1 MQTVL
6 PDNIF
11 REYDI
16 RGVWGKDLTEDVVFS
31 IGRAFAYYLR
41 EHLGKNENEKIRV
54 TIGRD
59 VRLSSPVMR
68 DLLAGAFTKSGID
81 VIDIGMC
88 PTPLQYFS
96 LFKLPV
102 DGGVMITASH
112 NPAEFN
118 GMKLSLRTET
128 LYGDK
133 IQEVKKLIEQSK
145 FIDGA
150 AAGSVSTY
158 EIIPD
163 YIKYMRE
170 QFGPLDGLNVVLD
183 GGNGVAGLCAPE
195 IVEGLGA
202 NVTNLFMEPDGRF
215 PNHHPDPVVVKNI
228 TALIDT
234 VRKKKAHLGVGYD
247 GDADRVGIV
256 DEDGEMIW
264 GDKMMI
270 IFARDLLKSHPG
282 AMVIGEVKCSQTLY
296 DDIAAH
302 GGKPLMW
309 KTGHSLIKSKMR
321 ETGALI
327 SGEMSGHIFFADR
340 YFGYDDAIYAS
351 LRLMEIVKK
360 NGPPYSVK
368 KLLAGVPDMVATPEI
383 RVDCPDEKKFGVVE
397 KVKAELA
404 KEHPIIGI
412 DGVRVQYPE
421 GWGLVR
427 ASNTQPALVLRFEAK
442 DEKSLEKIRADVE
455 GKLKRLM

>member
-1 MQTVL
+1 MGTKA
-6 PDNIF
+6 PANIF

-16 RGVWGKDLTEDVVFS
+16 RGVWGQDLTAYGVFS
-31 IGRAFAYYLR
+31 IGRAFAYFLKS
-41 EHLGKNENEKIRV
+41 HLGGNKKLRV

-59 VRLSSPVMR
+59 VRLSSP
-68 DLLAGAFTKSGID
+68 DIFEILAEAFTKSGLD
-81 VIDIGMC
+81 VVDIGVC

-96 LFKLPV
+96 LFTLPV

-118 GMKLSLRTET
+118 GMKLSMRTET
-128 LYGDK
+128 LYGGNIQK
-133 IQEVKKLIEQSK
+133 IRQYMEEGK
-145 FIDGA
+145 FTNGS
-150 AAGSVSTY
+150 GSVSSH

-163 YIKYMRE
+163 YMRYIRE
-170 QFGPLDGLNVVLD
+170 RFGALEGLDVVLD
-183 GGNGVAGLCAPE
+183 GGNGVAGLVAPE
-195 IVEGLGA
+195 LVKSFGA

-228 TALIDT
+228 TDLIGT

-247 GDADRVGIV
+247 GDGDRLGVV

-264 GDKMMI
+264 GDKLLI
-270 IFARDLLKSHPG
+270 IFSRDLLRDHPG
-282 AMVIGEVKCSQTLY
+282 AQVIGEVKCSQTLY
-296 DDIAAH
+296 DDIARQ
-302 GGKPLMW
+302 GGKPIMW

-351 LRLMEIVKK
+351 LRLMEILKK

-368 KLLAGVPDMVATPEI
+368 KLLAGVPETIATPEI
-383 RVDCPDEKKFGVVE
+383 RVDCPDDKKFDVVTNI
-397 KVKAELA
+397 KKGLA
-404 KEHPIIGI
+404 KEHQIIDI
-412 DGVRVQYPE
+412 DGVRVQYPG

-427 ASNTQPALVLRFEAK
+427 ASNTQPALVLRFEAV
-442 DEKSLEKIRADVE
+442 DEGTLKEIQNDIE
-455 GKLKRLM
+455 KRLFKLI